1 MGNVRVRKETGKLL
15 LDFHFHGH
23 RFREQTSL
31 MDNPTNRKRVQRLLD
46 QVEARIKLGEFDYA
60 DFFPGS
66 GNISKFEDIVSQSQA
81 LTNIR
86 SNNEASAS
94 DAPEIE
100 ATPFDT
106 FARQWQSEKQVEWRS
121 SHARNVTSIL
131 ENSLIAFFGDQ
142 KLSEITKPDILKFRT
157 QLAATP
163 GRGGNELLGPKTINA
178 HMAMLRAIMEEASD
192 RYGFVNPY
200 KNIKP
205 LKLRRTHIEPFSL
218 AEVNLIA
225 EKVRPDYHN
234 YYLVRFYSGMRTGE
248 IDGLKWEYVDFN
260 RRVIS
265 VRETLVAGKAEY
277 TKTDGS
283 QREIPMLGPV
293 YNALKDQYQA
303 TGHLSAY
310 VFCNSEGNPL
320 EHNNV
325 TKRVWYPL
333 LRHLGLKKRRP
344 YQTRH
349 TAATLLLAS
358 GENPEWVARFLGHAT
373 TEMLFKVYS
382 RYIPNLTRMDGSAFE
397 SLLTSTFPGAQSS
410 IGETGTEANSSEPS
424 ATTFQEDGHNG

>member
-1 MGNVRVRKETGKLL
+1 
-15 LDFHFHGH
+15 
-23 RFREQTSL
+23 
-31 MDNPTNRKRVQRLLD
+31 
-46 QVEARIKLGEFDYA
+46 
-60 DFFPGS
+60 
-66 GNISKFEDIVSQSQA
+66 
-81 LTNIR
+81 
-86 SNNEASAS
+86 
-94 DAPEIE
+94 
-100 ATPFDT
+100 
-106 FARQWQSEKQVEWRS
+106 
-121 SHARNVTSIL
+121 
-131 ENSLIAFFGDQ
+131 
-142 KLSEITKPDILKFRT
+142 
-157 QLAATP
+157 
-163 GRGGNELLGPKTINA
+163 
-178 HMAMLRAIMEEASD
+178 
-192 RYGFVNPY
+192 
-200 KNIKP
+200 
-205 LKLRRTHIEPFSL
+205 
-218 AEVNLIA
+218 
-225 EKVRPDYHN
+225 
-234 YYLVRFYSGMRTGE
+234 MRTGE

-283 QREIPMLGPV
+283 QREITMLGPV

-310 VFCNSEGNPL
+310 VFCNAEGNPL

-397 SLLTSTFPGAQSS
+397 HMIAVTEDKEMADAHSLG
-410 IGETGTEANSSEPS
+410 
-424 ATTFQEDGHNG
+424 